1 MTTETPKKNGRPQI
15 CWHERAQ
22 EAHNHALL
30 GAKDVEIAQFLG
42 ISLSAL
48 KLAKKKHQSFGDA
61 IKRGRILADA
71 EVAASLHRRCTG
83 YESTEVTT
91 NEIRN
96 AGGELLSIEKITV
109 TREIPPDVDACLFW
123 LKNRQPDKWC
133 DRIEI
138 DHTDMREPGKTDS
151 DSDSQQDTDD
161 AQ

>member
-22 EAHNHALL
+22 EAHNYALL

-71 EVAASLHRRCTG
+71 EVAARLYLRCTG

-91 NEIRN
+91 REIRSES
-96 AGGELLSIEKITV
+96 GELLSIETVTV
-109 TREIPPDVDACLFW
+109 TRAMPPDVDACIFW
-123 LKNRQPDKWC
+123 LTNRQPDKW
-133 DRIEI
+133 RNKFEV

-151 DSDSQQDTDD
+151 DGNSQQDE